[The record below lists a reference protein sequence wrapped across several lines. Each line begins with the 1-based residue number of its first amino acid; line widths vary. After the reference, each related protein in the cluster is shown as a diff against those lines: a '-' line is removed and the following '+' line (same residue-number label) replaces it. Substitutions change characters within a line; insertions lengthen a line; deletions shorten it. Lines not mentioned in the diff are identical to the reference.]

1 MKNWKRSVEWCRL
14 NTICS
19 STAPELLS
27 QLLLQSPALS
37 SNPSIPLDPQI
48 TEVLKATLTKT
59 CILCD
64 WALNGSSGAQNQPQ
78 RLCLQPQLTSELQTK
93 QGGLW
98 EHSELAAQT
107 VFIVQ
112 WFVLMVNN
120 LLRYKHI
127 WNSCCRVDLI
137 TDWPFLFNK
146 LPHSEHSCTVTAHLP
161 AEQPQKLQRGCHR
174 QQVHIPCIINL
185 LLQKARPLRTWLENT
200 HPSPTV
206 LALPPASQKAQLQ
219 NCWS

>member
-48 TEVLKATLTKT
+48 TKVLKATLTKT
-59 CILCD
+59 RIFRD
-64 WALNGSSGAQNQPQ
+64 WALNGSFWAQNQPQ

-98 EHSELAAQT
+98 EHSELTVQFLLYSDLCSWSTTSFATNTSEIPVAEWISSQIDPFCLTNCHILSTAA
-107 VFIVQ
+107 V
-112 WFVLMVNN
+112 
-120 LLRYKHI
+120 
-127 WNSCCRVDLI
+127 
-137 TDWPFLFNK
+137 
-146 LPHSEHSCTVTAHLP
+146 
-161 AEQPQKLQRGCHR
+161 
-174 QQVHIPCIINL
+174 
-185 LLQKARPLRTWLENT
+185 
-200 HPSPTV
+200 
-206 LALPPASQKAQLQ
+206 
-219 NCWS
+219 